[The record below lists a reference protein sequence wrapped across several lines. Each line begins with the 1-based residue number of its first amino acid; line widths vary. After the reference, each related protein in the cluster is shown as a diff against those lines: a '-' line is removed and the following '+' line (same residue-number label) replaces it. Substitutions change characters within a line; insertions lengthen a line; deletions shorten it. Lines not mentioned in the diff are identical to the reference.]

1 MLIEKFYLYFSHYF
15 AFREILRL
23 FMSKELIN
31 FDTFNNDFG
40 TVLAENEMFQESTK
54 HGKKC
59 IAELK
64 DRLIE
69 HVSCTSYLLFKCKF
83 NHFLLTFFR
92 IYALLPCTI
101 HVCT

>member
-1 MLIEKFYLYFSHYF
+1 
-15 AFREILRL
+15 
-23 FMSKELIN
+23 MSKELIN

-40 TVLAENEMFQESTK
+40 TVLAENEMFQENTK

-69 HVSCTSYLLFKCKF
+69 HVSFIRL
-83 NHFLLTFFR
+83 
-92 IYALLPCTI
+92 ITI
-101 HVCT
+101 TM

>member
-1 MLIEKFYLYFSHYF
+1 
-15 AFREILRL
+15 
-23 FMSKELIN
+23 MSKELIN

-40 TVLAENEMFQESTK
+40 TVLAENEMFQENTK

-69 HVSCTSYLLFKCKF
+69 HVSF
-83 NHFLLTFFR
+83 FLLNSFYFFDNYVSFSLR
-92 IYALLPCTI
+92 IYASLPCTI
-101 HVCT
+101 PVCI

>member
-1 MLIEKFYLYFSHYF
+1 
-15 AFREILRL
+15 
-23 FMSKELIN
+23 MSKELIN

-59 IAELK
+59 IGELK

-69 HVSCTSYLLFKCKF
+69 HVSCTFCHLINCEIDILILFPEYT
-83 NHFLLTFFR
+83 HYSHVLLTFAFKT
-92 IYALLPCTI
+92 YE
-101 HVCT
+101 

>member
-1 MLIEKFYLYFSHYF
+1 
-15 AFREILRL
+15 
-23 FMSKELIN
+23 MSKELIN

-40 TVLAENEMFQESTK
+40 TVLAENEMFQENTK

-69 HVSCTSYLLFKCKF
+69 HVSFFYLIHFTFLITMIPFPLEYTHHCHVLFPF
-83 NHFLLTFFR
+83 AFET
-92 IYALLPCTI
+92 YE
-101 HVCT
+101 

>member
-1 MLIEKFYLYFSHYF
+1 
-15 AFREILRL
+15 
-23 FMSKELIN
+23 MSKELIN

-40 TVLAENEMFQESTK
+40 TVLAENEMFQENTK

-69 HVSCTSYLLFKCKF
+69 HVSFF
-83 NHFLLTFFR
+83 NSFNFFFFLLIIFNVSSSEYTHH
-92 IYALLPCTI
+92 C
-101 HVCT
+101 HVLFPFAFETYE

>member
-1 MLIEKFYLYFSHYF
+1 
-15 AFREILRL
+15 
-23 FMSKELIN
+23 MSKELIN

-40 TVLAENEMFQESTK
+40 TVLAENEMFQENTK

-69 HVSCTSYLLFKCKF
+69 HVSFFLFNSF
-83 NHFLLTFFR
+83 YFFDNYDSFSLR
-92 IYALLPCTI
+92 IYASLPCTI
-101 HVCT
+101 PVCI